1 MDLPASTAS
10 LLESSGT
17 HVYVAV
23 KASIYAE
30 DSAVFGLN
38 EVEKNAIVKRFQNYQ
53 KPITNGVLIK
63 GPPLTV
69 VNALGELGYR
79 VVASTGETE
88 IVWTMQRDL

>member
-1 MDLPASTAS
+1 MDLPVSAAS

-17 HVYVAV
+17 HAYVAV

-38 EVEKNAIVKRFQNYQ
+38 EVEKNALVKRFQNYQ

-63 GPPLTV
+63 GPPIDI

-79 VVASTGETE
+79 VVASTGEAE
-88 IVWTMQRDL
+88 ILWTMQRDL